1 MEVIFLDYLTLSV
14 LDYGYAN
21 DNFTIIIDNVIPQSS
36 SFEINKEAV
45 SASVGDYLIVKDKK
59 INYIGII
66 TSIDLKNH
74 ITEVKTKDFIS
85 ILDYKMKLTSYSG
98 NLSIYLLNLIKKA
111 FISNSDYLQNMSYL
125 TISRD
130 AEVVN
135 GALTFEEDT
144 VDSISSVVST
154 LNKAYSIGLVYS
166 LVYDNGKIS
175 GIDLHIT
182 KCKKG
187 VTLKSSI
194 ACISN
199 LVITDNNT
207 QTVNKVTFYPKDSN
221 VTYKNTINYYLFTD
235 GTISN
240 QNDNTKRYKSINSLA
255 KIYSD
260 SDYNSLYTTAQKEML
275 TSSLEHSITF
285 DYLVNNKIA
294 PLFDVLN
301 VGDFIEFITPNKT
314 YQTMITKITFKGNI
328 HTANVTLGEY
338 RVSLTEKIKLL
349 SKK

>member
-45 SASVGDYLIVKDKK
+45 NASVGDYLIVKDKK

-74 ITEVKTKDFIS
+74 VTEVKTKDFIS

-111 FISNSDYLQNMSYL
+111 FISNSDSLQNMSYL

-199 LVITDNNT
+199 LVINDNNT
-207 QTVNKVTFYPKDSN
+207 QAVNKVTFYPKDSN

-255 KIYSD
+255 KTYSD

-285 DYLVNNKIA
+285 DYLANNKIA

-301 VGDFIEFITPNKT
+301 MGDFIEFITPNKT

>member
-1 MEVIFLDYLTLSV
+1 MEVIFLDYLTLAV
-14 LDYGYAN
+14 LDYGYVN

-45 SASVGDYLIVKDKK
+45 NANVGDYLIVKDKK

-74 ITEVKTKDFIS
+74 VTEVKTKDFIS

-111 FISNSDYLQNMSYL
+111 FISNSDSLQNMSYL

-187 VTLKSSI
+187 VILKSSI

-207 QTVNKVTFYPKDSN
+207 QAVNK
-221 VTYKNTINYYLFTD
+221 
-235 GTISN
+235 
-240 QNDNTKRYKSINSLA
+240 
-255 KIYSD
+255 
-260 SDYNSLYTTAQKEML
+260 
-275 TSSLEHSITF
+275 
-285 DYLVNNKIA
+285 
-294 PLFDVLN
+294 
-301 VGDFIEFITPNKT
+301 
-314 YQTMITKITFKGNI
+314 
-328 HTANVTLGEY
+328 
-338 RVSLTEKIKLL
+338 
-349 SKK
+349 

>member
-207 QTVNKVTFYPKDSN
+207 QAVNKVTFYPKDSN

-285 DYLVNNKIA
+285 DYLVNNKIE

-314 YQTMITKITFKGNI
+314 YQTMITKITFNGNI

>member
-1 MEVIFLDYLTLSV
+1 MEVIFLDYLTLAV

-45 SASVGDYLIVKDKK
+45 NASVGDYLIVKDKK

-74 ITEVKTKDFIS
+74 VTEIKTKDFIS

-111 FISNSDYLQNMSYL
+111 FISNSDSLQNMNYL

-144 VDSISSVVST
+144 IDSISSVVST
-154 LNKAYSIGLVYS
+154 LNKAYSIGLVYN

-207 QTVNKVTFYPKDSN
+207 QAVNKVIFYPKDSN

-255 KIYSD
+255 KTYSD

-285 DYLVNNKIA
+285 DYLVKNKIA

-301 VGDFIEFITPNKT
+301 VGDFIEFITPNKK